1 MTDARDF
8 QPSGTTVEERERERG
23 EKLAAKSRGFFADQR
38 IADCS
43 LEFVA
48 ISQSRIASF
57 CPALD
62 HSLLDFRPRA

>member
-8 QPSGTTVEERERERG
+8 QPSGTTVEERERG

-38 IADCS
+38 IADCP